1 VVSAWLLFLAAAQLG
16 WAGDKGWAWKTTTS
30 PHFEVSHEE
39 AFLPPAF
46 LINLEKI
53 HSRLR
58 MDLAMF
64 SPWMA
69 KERLKLFLYRD
80 QASYLAGEFS
90 PPSWSNG
97 VAQFDR
103 KAVAV
108 PNQLDRRK
116 LLQVIGHETTHLLF
130 EGYWREAGKSAPSWL
145 EEGLAMLEE
154 DDPREYSQWLEAM
167 AWTPSENIMA
177 MEEFL
182 EVSLSKDLHNKASVS
197 RWYVQSYSVVRF
209 LYRNHSRL
217 QFKMFCSSLRDGQTV
232 REALWL
238 VYRYGSLRKFETA
251 WRRWLSDPS
260 HKKQA
265 QTARAAYEG
274 GGEKPAPRKRS
285 FSFQDITPMSG
296 FRSLRDGPP

>member
-1 VVSAWLLFLAAAQLG
+1 MAPWMLLLAAVPLSWGVQ
-16 WAGDKGWAWKTTTS
+16 KERAWRTTIS
-30 PHFEVSHEE
+30 PHFEVYHEE

-46 LINLEKI
+46 IINLERI

-69 KERLKLFLYRD
+69 KERLKLYLYKD
-80 QASYLAGEFS
+80 HASYLAGEFS
-90 PPSWSNG
+90 PPAWSNG

-108 PNQLDRRK
+108 HDQPSRRK

-130 EGYWREAGKSAPSWL
+130 ESYWREQGKSPPGWL

-167 AWTPSENIMA
+167 VLMPREKMA
-177 MEEFL
+177 SMAEFL
-182 EVSLSKDLHNKASVS
+182 ELSLSKDLPAKTSVS
-197 RWYVQSYSVVRF
+197 QWYVQSYSLVRF
-209 LYRNHSRL
+209 LYRSHSRL
-217 QFKMFCSSLRDGQTV
+217 QFKTFCSLLREGKPVQ
-232 REALWL
+232 EALWL

-251 WRRWLSDPS
+251 WHRWLQDPV

-265 QTARAAYEG
+265 REGRALLALER
-274 GGEKPAPRKRS
+274 ESPAPRKKS
-285 FSFQDITPMSG
+285 FSSRDFAPMSG
-296 FRSLRDGPP
+296 FKSLREGLP